1 MGCTDPE
8 FSLISQLIGSHLD
21 HGRGRL
27 LMNGWCGLAISHT
40 MMSCRCVLSGVGG
53 REESSGVL
61 HGNERH
67 TAGNT
72 FVREICPLNFT
83 R

>member
-8 FSLISQLIGSHLD
+8 FSLISQLIISHLD
-21 HGRGRL
+21 HGGGGL

-53 REESSGVL
+53 
-61 HGNERH
+61 
-67 TAGNT
+67 
-72 FVREICPLNFT
+72 
-83 R
+83 